1 MKLHTQIL
9 IAMVLGAVVGYALL
23 SEGFVPSVVGAPLLA
38 TCNFLGD
45 LFLRA
50 LGMLVVPL
58 IVSSVISG
66 IGGVGDRGT
75 LGRLG
80 RRTLLFYVGTTLAA
94 ILTGLFLVNLIE
106 PGLVGGEP
114 ARALLGLSEDASRA
128 AKGLAGA
135 TERGLDEI
143 ILGLI
148 PKNPVGAAARGDI
161 LPLVLFSIL
170 FAIFATRLSGTR
182 RQTFVDVWQGI
193 FDVMMY
199 ITSFVMK
206 IAPLGVFG
214 LIARTVATA
223 GLDGAAPL
231 LWYALT
237 VASGLGFHALVTLP
251 LLLFFLARVNP
262 VLHARTMADALL
274 TAFSTSSSSATLPV
288 TMNRVEYG
296 AGVSN
301 RVTSFVLPLG
311 ATVNMDGT
319 ALYECAAALF
329 IAQAYG
335 VELSAFS
342 QALVVVTALL
352 ASIGA
357 AGIPSAGLVMVA
369 VILGAV
375 GLPLEGVGLILAVD
389 RILDMCR
396 TTVNVWSDS
405 TCALVVARLE
415 GEEPYAAPEAS
426 ATPAP

>member
-9 IAMVLGAVVGYALL
+9 LAMVLGALVGSALL
-23 SEGFVPSVVGAPLLA
+23 SEGFLPTGLGGPLLSV
-38 TCNFLGD
+38 CGFLGD

-66 IGGVGDRGT
+66 IVGVGEGGG

-80 RRTLLFYVGTTLAA
+80 GRTLAFYLLTSLAA

-106 PGLVGGEP
+106 PGLADGEP
-114 ARALLGLSEDASRA
+114 VRALLGLSEDASRA
-128 AKGLAGA
+128 AQGLAGA

-143 ILGLI
+143 LLALI

-170 FAIFATRLSGTR
+170 FGIFATRLTGTR

-193 FDVMMY
+193 FDVMMN
-199 ITSFVMK
+199 ITGFVMK

-237 VASGLGFHALVTLP
+237 VAGALGIHALITLP
-251 LLLFFLARVNP
+251 LLIVFVARVNP
-262 VLHARTMADALL
+262 IVHVRTMARALL
-274 TAFSTSSSSATLPV
+274 TAFSTSSSSATLPI
-288 TMNRVEYG
+288 TMDGIERG
-296 AGVSN
+296 AGVSR
-301 RVTSFVLPLG
+301 RVASFVLPLG

-319 ALYECAAALF
+319 ALYECVAALF

-335 VELSAFS
+335 VELSAMS
-342 QALVVVTALL
+342 QALVVITALL

-389 RILDMCR
+389 RILDMSR
-396 TTVNVWSDS
+396 TAVNVWSDS

-415 GEEPYAAPEAS
+415 GEEPYA
-426 ATPAP
+426 TPPA